1 MKTKNK
7 TLLIG
12 WDAADWRQLKPLM
25 EKGVMPTLKHL
36 VDCGTHGPLS
46 SLEPMISPVLWTS
59 MATGRRAYDH
69 GIHGFVEAKPNG
81 DGIRPIRAS
90 KRKEPAVWNVLNRFG
105 FKTHVINWWP
115 SHPAESVDGIMVS
128 NFYGIP
134 EQKNNSDWPLMPGA
148 VHPVEKR
155 DDYADLQVHPSELT
169 AEILGPF
176 FPNYPQLDVKDPI
189 IQSVAKILAHTCST
203 HNAITQ
209 AMEADDWDFSAVYY
223 NGLDHFLHVAN
234 RYAPPQMPDVS
245 DEDFEKYHYVVEA
258 ALRFHDMMLARLLK
272 LAGEACNIILVSDH
286 GFDVGEQRK
295 VALPEQMGAPSLE
308 HQPYGVFL
316 GYGPDFKVGFELKG
330 ASLLDVCPTILQLFY
345 CPVSRALDGVVL
357 WDALQQ
363 KGPTQTVPDFSGIPA
378 FHSFFEEEN
387 QLLDEELLL
396 QLQALGY
403 VSDTPTDLHIAA
415 VLRENQYYLARSLV
429 DGGKYQQAVV
439 VLQGL
444 IQEDPNAL
452 RFQFLLLHAAFQC
465 NDTVA
470 IAAQIQQLADNH
482 RGDDVRTL
490 YYKGLW
496 YLNQQQPRL
505 AVACFD
511 AVINYAKS
519 RPGLLLQIAHA
530 YVQAGAFS
538 EATAVLDRVPVAK
551 LTQPDVWHF
560 LKAQCLF
567 ESREPEQA
575 LDHVLSAIAERFA
588 FPERHALLAAILWE
602 LKEQEDAVQA
612 LHVASKLAPTNQ
624 QYLEQL
630 RSWNGK
636 IKSDV
641 VERYLIDKER
651 EKNEHIVVVSGL
663 PRSGTSLM
671 MQVLAAQG
679 FPIFRDA
686 TRQPDTHNPRGYFEH
701 QSVKQLAV
709 NPDFLMDAKGKAIKI
724 VAPLVQRLPPHFHYK
739 VIFMHR
745 PTTEVILSQEKMKG
759 ASEAQLFQFFPLE
772 RALKLEQTAAASLQ
786 QLEKAPHVEVI
797 QIAYRDMMTQPEKV
811 CKQLTDFM
819 GIEFDGNTIN
829 RVIDTSL
836 YRSKL

>member
-36 VDCGTHGPLS
+36 VDNGTHGQLS

-90 KRKEPAVWNVLNRFG
+90 KRKEPAIWNVLNRFG
-105 FKTHVINWWP
+105 YKTHIINWWP
-115 SHPAESVDGIMVS
+115 SHPAESVDGVMVS

-134 EQKNNSDWPLMPGA
+134 EQKTNTDWPLMPGA
-148 VHPVEKR
+148 VHPVDKR
-155 DDYADLQVHPSELT
+155 EEYADLQVHPSELN

-176 FPNYPQLDVKDPI
+176 FPNYHPLVDQDPI
-189 IQSVAKILAHTCST
+189 LQSVAKILAHTCST

-209 AMEADDWDFSAVYY
+209 AMETDDWDFSAVYY

-245 DEDFEKYHYVVEA
+245 DADFQKYHYVIEA
-258 ALRFHDMMLARLLK
+258 ALRFHDMMLARLLQ
-272 LAGEACNIILVSDH
+272 LAGDACNVVLVSDH

-308 HQPYGVFL
+308 HQPYGVLL
-316 GYGPDFKVGFELKG
+316 GYGPDFKEGFEIKG
-330 ASLLDVCPTILQLFY
+330 ASLLDICPTILQLFQ
-345 CPVSRALDGVVL
+345 CPLSKALDGVVL
-357 WDALQQ
+357 LDALR
-363 KGPTQTVPDFSGIPA
+363 KKELTHTVPDFSGIPA
-378 FHSFFEEEN
+378 FHSLFEEEN

-403 VSDTPTDLHIAA
+403 VSDAPSDLHIAA
-415 VLRENQYYLARSLV
+415 VLRENQYYLSRSLV
-429 DGGKYQQAVV
+429 DGGKYRQAIT

-444 IQEDPNAL
+444 IREDPNAL

-465 NDTVA
+465 DDADSITE
-470 IAAQIQQLADNH
+470 QLQQLTNNH
-482 RGDDVRTL
+482 RGEDVRTL

-496 YLNQQQPRL
+496 HLNQQQPRL

-511 AVINYAKS
+511 AVIDYAQS
-519 RPGLLLQIAHA
+519 RPGLLLQIAGA
-530 YVQAGAFS
+530 YVQAGAYA
-538 EATAVLDRVPVAK
+538 EATAVLNRVVVAK
-551 LTQPDVWHF
+551 LAQPDVWHF

-567 ESREPEQA
+567 EAGEPEQA
-575 LDHVLSAIAERFA
+575 LDHVLSAIAERFS
-588 FPERHALLAAILWE
+588 FPERHALLAAILWN
-602 LKEQEDAVQA
+602 LDEQEDALQA
-612 LHVASKLAPTNQ
+612 LQVASALAPKNQAYLQQLRKWNDIVNKEDIQ
-624 QYLEQL
+624 QYLHQKE
-630 RSWNGK
+630 K
-636 IKSDV
+636 
-641 VERYLIDKER
+641 EKER
-651 EKNEHIVVVSGL
+651 QIVVVSGL

-671 MQVLAAQG
+671 MQVLEAHG
-679 FPIFRDA
+679 FPIFLD
-686 TRQPDTHNPRGYFEH
+686 TQRQPDRHNPKGYFEH
-701 QSVKQLAV
+701 QNVKQIAV
-709 NPDFLMDAKGKAIKI
+709 NSDFLIDARGKAVKI

-745 PTTEVILSQEKMKG
+745 PTTEIIFSQEKMKG
-759 ASEAQLFQFFPLE
+759 VSEEQLFQFFPLE
-772 RALKLEQTAAASLQ
+772 RALKLEQLAAASLQ
-786 QLEKAPHVEVI
+786 HLEKAAHVEVL
-797 QIAYRDMMTQPEKV
+797 QVAYRDVINKPIEI
-811 CKQLTDFM
+811 CNQLSDFM
-819 GIEFDGNTIN
+819 DFKFDDH
-829 RVIDTSL
+829 VMKQVVDTRL